1 MLYAFEGQD
10 FMTTQFDFSAEQWDH
25 IASTPVLVGYA
36 VAKAEDS
43 GFFGS
48 IKETRTVV
56 SAVAAGIE
64 EESPAKG
71 LVNEA
76 AAAETD
82 EQAQVFQATGAQELA
97 DAAVQACTELSSL
110 LGELAE
116 PEEAAGYKAWVLTI
130 ATEVAE
136 AAKEGGVRTS
146 AAEAALIE
154 RLEAALGG

>member
-1 MLYAFEGQD
+1 
-10 FMTTQFDFSAEQWDH
+10 MTTQFDFSAEHWDH
-25 IASTPVLVGYA
+25 IAATPVLVGYA

-56 SAVAAGIE
+56 STVAAGLD
-64 EESPAKG
+64 EESPAKS

-76 AAAETD
+76 AATD
-82 EQAQVFQATGAQELA
+82 TDDRAQAFQATGPEELA
-97 DAAVQACTELSSL
+97 DAAVQACAELSSL
-110 LGELAE
+110 LADTAD
-116 PEEAAGYKAWVLTI
+116 PAEAAGYKTWVLSI

-146 AAEAALIE
+146 AAEAALIT
-154 RLEAALGG
+154 RLEAALGQ